1 VAQLLARPRQ
11 LGSAAR
17 RNPGAATT
25 AAALV
30 VLVGGWLVGLPM
42 LWAFLGAFALV
53 VAGASIVNGRYVLR
67 RLLVLVPTLVLVTAF
82 TFYLQNSRGDTHDLA
97 FNILGPGATEAGV
110 DHVVEEFHLDEPMHT
125 RYLLWLSDA
134 VRGDLGRSAIQGEDV
149 SDVIAHSV
157 PVSLQL
163 MIYAQLLALLL
174 AVPAG
179 VYAAYRANRRGDR
192 ITSMVALAALSIPNF
207 VLAVVLILFFA
218 LGGVGIGTASFGS
231 EVLPAA
237 RYVPFGQ
244 DPVEHFRHMALP
256 TIALA
261 LGQAAG
267 YMRILRSDMIGTLQ
281 ENFITTAK
289 AKGVSDRRILWAHA
303 LRPSSFTLLTVFGV
317 NTATLIGGA
326 LIIETLFT
334 LPGLGTAL
342 GTAIFQK
349 DFLVVQGVVLVIAVG
364 FVVVNFLV
372 DLLYAVLDPRVRH
385 VRA

>member
-1 VAQLLARPRQ
+1 MPRVRA
-11 LGSAAR
+11 LWDAVR
-17 RNPGAATT
+17 RQPGLTPT
-25 AAALV
+25 GGGLDV
-30 VLVGGWLVGLPM
+30 VGGGWLVGLPM
-42 LWAFLGAFALV
+42 LLCFLGAFALV
-53 VAGASIVNGRYVLR
+53 VVGASMVNGRYVRR
-67 RLLVLVPTLVLVTAF
+67 RLFILVPTIVLVTAF
-82 TFYLQNSRGDTHDLA
+82 TFYLQNSRGDTRDLA
-97 FNILGPGATEAGV
+97 FQILGPGGTEEGV
-110 DHVVEEFHLDEPMHT
+110 DQIVQEFHLDEPMYR
-125 RYLLWLSDA
+125 RYMLWLSDA
-134 VRGDLGRSAIQGEDV
+134 VRGDLGRSAIQGQPV
-149 SDVIAHSV
+149 SEVVANAA

-163 MIYAQLLALLL
+163 MVYAQVLALAV
-174 AVPAG
+174 AVPMG
-179 VYAAYRANRRGDR
+179 VYAAYKANRRGDR
-192 ITSMVALAALSIPNF
+192 IASTFALAALSIPNF

-218 LGGVGIGTASFGS
+218 LGGIRTGDTSIGSTW
-231 EVLPAA
+231 LPAA

-256 TIALA
+256 AIALA

-317 NTATLIGGA
+317 NTATLVGGA

-334 LPGLGTAL
+334 LPGLGTQL

-349 DFLVVQGVVLVIAVG
+349 DFLVVQGIVLVIAVG
-364 FVVVNFLV
+364 FVLVNFLV
-372 DLLYAVLDPRVRH
+372 DLLYAVLDPRVRN

>member
-1 VAQLLARPRQ
+1 MRSMTSKASGPWLA
-11 LGSAAR
+11 A
-17 RNPGAATT
+17 GAP
-25 AAALV
+25 V
-30 VLVGGWLVGLPM
+30 VLVAGWLAGLPM
-42 LWAFLGAFALV
+42 LLTVAVALALV
-53 VAGASIVNGRYVLR
+53 VAAATVVNGTYVLK

-82 TFYLQNSRGDTHDLA
+82 TFYLQNGRGDSRDLA
-97 FNILGPGATEAGV
+97 FNILGPGATEEGV
-110 DHVVEEFHLDEPMHT
+110 DKIVDEFHLNEPLYD
-125 RYLLWLSDA
+125 RYMLWLSDA
-134 VRGDLGRSAIQGEDV
+134 ARGDLGRSPIKGEEV
-149 SDVIAHSV
+149 SDVIAQAV

-163 MIYAQLLALLL
+163 MIYAQVLALAI
-174 AVPAG
+174 AVPVG
-179 VYAAYRANRRGDR
+179 VYAAYKANRRGDR
-192 ITSMVALAALSIPNF
+192 IASTVALGALSIPNF

-218 LGGVGIGTASFGS
+218 LGGVAVGHTRIGS
-231 EVLPAA
+231 EGLPAA
-237 RYVPFGQ
+237 RYTAFGD
-244 DPVEHFRHMALP
+244 DPLEHFKHMVLP
-256 TIALA
+256 TVALA
-261 LGQAAG
+261 LGQAAA

-281 ENFITTAK
+281 ENFIVTAK

-364 FVVVNFLV
+364 FVLINFLV
-372 DLLYAVLDPRVRH
+372 DLLYAVLDPRVRD